1 VRLDQSSRR
10 RFIGTV
16 DADGVALAAIGALS
30 SRVSKTDFNDIDT
43 RAYLERVA
51 SLSLKEWSYKTER
64 GVTHVGPMAE
74 DFYAAFGHGPSER
87 SISTVD
93 ADGVALA
100 AIQGLYELVKE
111 MQIENERMREALR
124 RAGIE

>member
-1 VRLDQSSRR
+1 
-10 RFIGTV
+10 
-16 DADGVALAAIGALS
+16 
-30 SRVSKTDFNDIDT
+30 
-43 RAYLERVA
+43 
-51 SLSLKEWSYKTER
+51 
-64 GVTHVGPMAE
+64 MAE